1 MNTATLFQRLI
12 ALSLLVA
19 LASCAQGNQ
28 VEDVPIRDKLVTFIA
43 FINVTADEQV
53 ALDLGVSDAGNAVP
67 ADEAFN
73 GVWRLEHKDG
83 NLRAA
88 GVVHSLPRLSGSR
101 EEMLIRWTG
110 ALAPGSYQL
119 TWGAPGSGTTV
130 VGFDVK
136 EVDGHL
142 QIGDQEIFSTTSD
155 PPAGLL
161 DDVETTAPL
170 AGE

>member
-1 MNTATLFQRLI
+1 MNSGTVLQRLI
-12 ALSLLVA
+12 TLSLLVG

-28 VEDVPIRDKLVTFIA
+28 VEDVPVRDKLVTFIA

-53 ALDLGVSDAGNAVP
+53 ALDLGVSNTGNAVP

-73 GVWRLEHKDG
+73 GVWRLEDKDG

-88 GVVHSLPRLSGSR
+88 GVVHTLPYLPGSQ

-119 TWGAPGSGTTV
+119 TWGAPGYGTTV

-142 QIGDQEIFSTTSD
+142 QIGDQEIFNTTSD
-155 PPAGLL
+155 PPAGPL
-161 DDVETTAPL
+161 DDVETIAPP